1 MTKSR
6 ISLLLAVLLVLS
18 TGIEAYAQ
26 SKRADKSFFIR
37 PRIGL
42 ATYGGDRDDDE
53 TEDFIALAYGEKFSE
68 ASYALGIE
76 GGYAFTPALSLVA
89 GYNLGNYSEIL
100 DDHPVGV
107 NTLNQDESSTKRHTL
122 FGMLEWMI
130 LPSKRLSPYLRG
142 GLNLS
147 LGNITENSGDSGY
160 RSAFGPAIG
169 LGFDYVITPKASI
182 YVETNGFYGFPD
194 DALDAQDPEVE
205 DDETDF
211 DLLGYLGAGVR
222 FSLNAACEP
231 ARVISID
238 GPANVVAGDTATYTA
253 VVNDDACQPIDYTWD
268 FGDGTT
274 ATGLTVTH
282 TFAEAGNYPVTFTA
296 GNRAGTDS
304 QSLNTLVEEPCD
316 PVQIVSI
323 SADPS
328 DMIIGE
334 AVKFSAN
341 VSGSA
346 PMSYNW
352 QFGDGSSSTAASPTH
367 TYSDEGDYSVNLEVN
382 NCGGSESKAYPVRV
396 ETFRCSDITDL
407 NSVFFDRNSS
417 ELDDEAKALLD
428 ENIAMMKAC
437 PMLVRVDGYADRR
450 ERRTRQLSEQRAKAV
465 EQYYIENGISPN
477 RLMPVGNGVDPLSA
491 KGVDGRINRRAD
503 SIIVDSFE

>member
-6 ISLLLAVLLVLS
+6 KFLVLALLVILS
-18 TGIEAYAQ
+18 TGFEAYAQ
-26 SKRADKSFFIR
+26 SKRADKSFFFR

-42 ATYGGDRDDDE
+42 STYGGDRDNNE
-53 TEDFIALAYGEKFSE
+53 TEDFISLAYGDKFSA
-68 ASYALGIE
+68 ASYALGLE
-76 GGYAFTPALSLVA
+76 GGYAFTPALALVG

-100 DDHPVGV
+100 DNHPVG
-107 NTLNQDESSTKRHTL
+107 LNVLNEDGSSTKRHTL
-122 FGMLEWMI
+122 FGVLRWMV
-130 LPSKRLSPYLRG
+130 LPSKRLSPYLQG

-147 LGNITENSGDSGY
+147 FGKIEELAGDSGY
-160 RSAFGPAIG
+160 RSAFGPVVG

-182 YVETNGFYGFPD
+182 FLETTGFYGFPD

-211 DLLGYLGAGVR
+211 DLLGFYGAGVR
-222 FSLNAACEP
+222 FSLNPACEP
-231 ARVISID
+231 ARIISID
-238 GPANVVAGDTATYTA
+238 GPTNVVAGETATYTA
-253 VVNDDACQPIDYTWD
+253 VVNDDACQPVSYLWD

-274 ATGLTVTH
+274 AEGLTVTH
-282 TFAEAGNYPVTFTA
+282 TFDKAGNYPVSFTA
-296 GNRAGTDS
+296 GNRAGDDS
-304 QSLNTLVEEPCD
+304 QSMNTLVEEPCEE
-316 PVQIVSI
+316 VQVVSI

-346 PMSYNW
+346 PMTYNW
-352 QFGDGSSSTAASPTH
+352 SFGDGSTSTAASPTH
-367 TYSDEGDYSVNLEVN
+367 TFSDQGDYSVSLEVS
-382 NCGGSESKAYPVRV
+382 NCGGAVSKDYPVRV
-396 ETFRCSDITDL
+396 ETFRCSDITEL
-407 NSVFFDRNSS
+407 NSVFFDRNSA
-417 ELDDEAKALLD
+417 ELDAEARALLD
-428 ENIAMMKAC
+428 ENIAMMKEC
-437 PMLVRVDGYADRR
+437 PMLVRIDGYADRR
-450 ERRTRQLSEQRAKAV
+450 ERRTQRLSEDRAKSV

-503 SIIVDSFE
+503 SIIVESF